1 MTDAGRA
8 GLLAAGLAGLAVL
21 LLWGIAGLEDF
32 GSYPGPYGDVLNR
45 VAVEERHATEVV
57 SAVVFDYRGVDTL
70 GEEYILFV
78 SALGVALLLRT
89 GREEEEDQPTEIA
102 EARIVPPATEP
113 VRLAAR
119 ALIGPTVVLGLY
131 VVAHGHLT
139 PGGGFQGGA
148 ALATASALVFTGG
161 TFMAFRRVNP
171 IALIDLAEGAGAGG
185 YAAVGLLGLVAGS
198 EFLANILPVG
208 TAGDLLSAGTI
219 PVLNL
224 LVGLAVSAAFV
235 LIISEFLEQTL
246 AIHRREGVQGGSS
259 PARRSRAE

>member
-1 MTDAGRA
+1 M
-8 GLLAAGLAGLAVL
+8 GLLVAGLAGLAAL
-21 LLWGIAGLEDF
+21 LLWGLGGLEDF
-32 GSYPGPYGDVLNR
+32 GDYPGPYGDVLNR

-57 SAVVFDYRGVDTL
+57 TAVVFDYRGVDTL
-70 GEEYILFV
+70 GEEFILFV

-89 GREEEEDQPTEIA
+89 SREEEEEPPTEIA
-102 EARIVPPATEP
+102 EARILPPATEP

-148 ALATASALVFTGG
+148 ALATASALVFVGG

-171 IALIDLAEGAGAGG
+171 IAMIDLAEGAGTGG
-185 YAAVGLLGLVAGS
+185 YAAVGVLGLVTGA
-198 EFLANILPVG
+198 EFLANVLPVG
-208 TAGDLLSAGTI
+208 TTGDLLSAGTI

-246 AIHRREGVQGGSS
+246 AIHARGG
-259 PARRSRAE
+259 R

>member
-1 MTDAGRA
+1 MTRTGRL

-21 LLWGIAGLEDF
+21 LLWGLRGLEPF

-45 VAVEERHATEVV
+45 VAVGERHATEVV
-57 SAVVFDYRGVDTL
+57 TAVVFDYRGVDTL
-70 GEEYILFV
+70 GEEFILFV
-78 SALGVALLLRT
+78 SALGVALLLRAS
-89 GREEEEDQPTEIA
+89 REEEEEEPTEIA

-119 ALIGPTVVLGLY
+119 VLIGPTVVLGLY
-131 VVAHGHLT
+131 IVAHGHLT

-148 ALATASALVFTGG
+148 ALATASALVFVGG
-161 TFMAFRRVNP
+161 RFVTFRRVNP
-171 IALIDLAEGAGAGG
+171 LALIDLAEGAGAGG
-185 YAAVGLLGLVAGS
+185 YAALGLLGMAAGA
-198 EFLANILPVG
+198 EFLANVLPVG
-208 TAGDLLSAGTI
+208 ITGDLISAGTI

-246 AIHRREGVQGGSS
+246 TIHRKGGG
-259 PARRSRAE
+259 